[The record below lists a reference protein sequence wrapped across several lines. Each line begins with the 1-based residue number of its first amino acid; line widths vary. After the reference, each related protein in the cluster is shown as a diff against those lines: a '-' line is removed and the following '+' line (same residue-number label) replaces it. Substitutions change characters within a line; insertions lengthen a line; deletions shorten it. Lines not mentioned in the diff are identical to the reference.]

1 MFRTFTIYRYIF
13 FIALFA
19 TTTVMS
25 MAVESLTLPNLTEQ
39 YTTSDGLA
47 INGVNAMCRDRK
59 GYLWIATYYG
69 LNRYNGHSFLTF
81 NKENYPQS
89 FSNNRI
95 RSITEAPNGNIWI
108 GTDTGVLVFDYN
120 SSKFESLS
128 IEEVTRTDMRCIV
141 KDIFISGDKGDV
153 YCVSE
158 RDGILIYDNDR
169 AFEGV
174 QNFIGGGVC
183 YDAMELDKDI
193 LLLSTSKGIEYHN
206 MKSHEAKLILSNE
219 IKHAN
224 YIHKI
229 SPNLM
234 IVALQNGVQMVEI
247 NQNGKN
253 HTFSILGKAQYTE
266 NMFYTISID
275 EKNTLWLGTKADGVR
290 VVELDKFGSSKA
302 TKSIMLDE
310 RISSMLF
317 EQGGV
322 KWVAT
327 FDHGVFRYDDTPN
340 LFKDLK
346 TEGEFNLGR
355 VIQVLPYSNYRIL
368 IRSLSS
374 QYTLYNIRDER
385 IEPLPFSLTSV
396 EMNNCRRIARDNKNR
411 IWFLINTATELYLA
425 TVDTVSGSIKYLH
438 NDCLQKIKA
447 QGTYVMEFDNNNNL
461 WICNSNQIYRITITE
476 GLQIDNIESI
486 SSNPYF
492 ANDKVHPSRVV
503 YADPNKN
510 VIWIGSATDGLYR
523 LEFGE
528 SNKIQ
533 DATII
538 RYLHDNAEPQSISGN
553 TISAIHRAPDGT
565 LWIGTEQG
573 GLCRVDERGEQL
585 SFQRYAQKQGL
596 SNNVVKGIQSDH
608 NGDLWVSTNIGLNHF
623 SSRYNRFTIYR
634 ERDGI
639 PFENFNYNNLKLPSG
654 RMVFAGGS
662 NIVHFNP
669 VNLSSREER
678 PNMWFSSLSINNKIV
693 ESGDE
698 FNGRTILQKSL
709 SNGDNINLK
718 YNENV
723 ITIGVDVICK
733 SNSDNYKIEYK
744 LEPLS
749 KEWTS
754 ILATSSKIQFDGL
767 QPDTYTLSVRCCN
780 FYGDWSTPQNLTFKI
795 SPPAWRTTA
804 AYILY
809 LVVLIIVL
817 VVIIYVLLRFMSL
830 KHQLQIEQISKQA
843 MEVLNREKQRYF
855 SNISHELKTPL
866 TLILAPIAVLTEK
879 FRLDVNVT
887 KSLQVINRQSKK
899 MLQLI
904 ELAHSVQLE
913 ADNLLELKPSIFDFK
928 QFVDD
933 ITADF
938 EYYAQSDN
946 KTLRVVKTQGDVI
959 VEADRALVE
968 KIVNNL
974 LSNAFKHTRQQDHIT
989 ISYTSENGILTLV
1002 VEDSGYGIDKSDL
1015 PRIFERFYQA
1025 KKRGAANIG
1034 GTGIGLTFSQTIAR
1048 LHDGEIDVES
1058 EFGKGTKFTV
1068 RLPIVVDTSLYD
1080 FEQGEEMQSN
1090 KPQDMESALILGDMN
1105 IESISVREDLQDSL
1119 VYLVEDNP
1127 DMRTFLEGIIA
1138 QFYKVKSYSNG
1149 VECLEA
1155 MKSGWPDIILSDV
1168 MMPQMDGYE
1177 LCSAIKNNPL
1187 TSHIPVIM
1195 LTACSTIDEK
1205 IKGLS
1210 CGADSYIPKPFYPK
1224 HTITRIDALLYNR
1237 KKLRERFLVDDSI
1250 LKGPTSGNRDNKFM
1264 NDLYKIFS
1272 DNLSNEEIDIDNIAT
1287 EMGVSRTLFFQK
1299 IKAITNDSPYELLKN
1314 YRLKRAAEY
1323 LSMGDVQV
1331 NEVSFLVGFKSRTHF
1346 SKLFKDKY
1354 GHTPGKYAKLAKS
1367 GELE

>member
-1 MFRTFTIYRYIF
+1 MLNTLHLNRILL
-13 FIALFA
+13 FIVLFVTTALTSIA
-19 TTTVMS
+19 SASPT
-25 MAVESLTLPNLTEQ
+25 PPKLTEQ
-39 YTTSDGLA
+39 YTTADGLA
-47 INGVNAMCRDRK
+47 INGVNALCRDRK
-59 GYLWIATYYG
+59 GYLWIATYDG

-81 NKENYPQS
+81 NKQNYPQS
-89 FSNNRI
+89 FDNNRI
-95 RSITEAPNGNIWI
+95 RSITEAPNGDIWI
-108 GTDTGVLVFDYN
+108 GTDNGVLVFDYESN
-120 SSKFESLS
+120 KFESLS
-128 IEEVTRTDMRCIV
+128 IEDVSRADMNCIV
-141 KDIFISGDKGDV
+141 KDIFISGDKSEI
-153 YCVSE
+153 YCVTE
-158 RDGILIYDNDR
+158 GDGILRYGIDR
-169 AFEGV
+169 SFKGV
-174 QNFIGGGVC
+174 QKNIDGGAC
-183 YDAMELDKDI
+183 YDAMELERDI
-193 LLLSTSKGIEYHN
+193 LLLSTSKGIKYHN
-206 MKSHEAKLILSNE
+206 MRSGEVKTILADE

-234 IVALQNGVQMVEI
+234 IVALQNGVQLVDI
-247 NQNGKN
+247 NQKGKDY
-253 HTFSILGKAQYTE
+253 TFSTLGRAQYTE
-266 NMFYTISID
+266 NMFFTIAID
-275 EKNTLWLGTKADGVR
+275 DQKTLWLGTKADGIR
-290 VVELDKFGSSKA
+290 VVELDKFGLADA
-302 TKSIMLDE
+302 TTSIMRDE
-310 RISSMLF
+310 RISTMLF
-317 EQGGV
+317 EQGGA

-327 FDHGVFRYDDTPN
+327 FDHGVFRYDNTQN
-340 LFKDLK
+340 VFKGIK
-346 TEGEFNLGR
+346 TNSSYRLNR
-355 VIQVLPYSNYRIL
+355 IIQAVPYSNSHIL
-368 IRSLSS
+368 IRSISG
-374 QYTLYNIRDER
+374 QYTLYNTQKER
-385 IEPLPFSLTSV
+385 VESLPFALKSTEL
-396 EMNNCRRIARDNKNR
+396 NNSRRIARDSKNR
-411 IWFLINTATELYLA
+411 IWFLVNTTKELYFVV
-425 TVDTVSGSIKYLH
+425 VDPTSGSVKRIHHDSLKP
-438 NDCLQKIKA
+438 IIA
-447 QGTYVMEFDNNNNL
+447 TGAYVMEFDYNDNL
-461 WICNSNQIYRITITE
+461 WICNTKEIYRVSLTDK
-476 GLQIDNIESI
+476 LQIDDVETL

-492 ANDKVHPSRVV
+492 ATDKIHTSRVV

-510 VIWIGSATDGLYR
+510 AIWIGCIADGLYR
-523 LEFGE
+523 VELK
-528 SNKIQ
+528 NADKIK
-533 DATII
+533 DATITH
-538 RYLHDNAEPQSISGN
+538 YLYDKEDSKSLSSNSV
-553 TISAIHRAPDGT
+553 SAILRAPDGT
-565 LWIGTEQG
+565 LWIGVEQG
-573 GLCRVDERGEQL
+573 GLCSVNESGDRLQ
-585 SFQRYAQKQGL
+585 FKRYTQSEGL
-596 SNNVVKGIQSDH
+596 SNNVVKGIQSDQ
-608 NGDLWVSTNIGLNHF
+608 NGDLWISTNIGLNHF
-623 SSRYNRFTIYR
+623 SPRKERFTIYR

-639 PFENFNYNNLKLPSG
+639 PFENFNYCNFKLPSG
-654 RMVFAGGS
+654 RMIFAGGN

-669 VNLSSREER
+669 ISLSNREER

-698 FNGRTILQKSL
+698 FNGRNILQKSL
-709 SNGDNINLK
+709 SNGDYIDLK
-718 YNENV
+718 YDENV
-723 ITIGVDVICK
+723 ISIGVDVICK

-767 QPDTYTLSVRCCN
+767 QPDTYTLLVRCCN
-780 FYGDWSTPQNLTFKI
+780 FYGDWSVPQSLTFKI
-795 SPPAWRTTA
+795 TPPAWRTTA

-809 LVVLIIVL
+809 ITVLIIIL
-817 VVIIYVLLRFMSL
+817 VVVVYVLLRFMSL

-843 MEVLNREKQRYF
+843 LEVINREKQRYF

-946 KTLRVVKTQGDVI
+946 KTLKVIKCQDDVI
-959 VEADRALVE
+959 VEADKALLE
-968 KIVNNL
+968 KIINNL

-989 ISYTSENGILTLV
+989 LSYSFIDGILTLT

-1080 FEQGEEMQSN
+1080 LEPSKEMPSDE
-1090 KPQDMESALILGDMN
+1090 PQDMEAALILGDMN

-1155 MKSGWPDIILSDV
+1155 MKGGWPDIILSDV

-1272 DNLSNEEIDIDNIAT
+1272 DNLSNEDIDIDNIAT